1 MKNLTTLFAASLLLF
16 SSASFAAPPK
26 GEFGNNCTN
35 GLSKQTF
42 HATTCEINEV
52 YKGKTYCFS
61 NEGARDSFLF
71 DPQAMIDKAAIFYAK
86 NSAPAAK
93 PTMGD
98 AAPDA
103 EREKITQANAM
114 KQINS
119 KTCDL
124 SNKDAGYLE
133 FDKLDLRHCKMV
145 NTSFFGAYLREAN
158 LSGANMQ
165 NSYLNL
171 ARIEG
176 ANLSKANLTGA
187 TIFQAIFDK
196 ANFEG
201 ANLTNARM
209 IGTLGAV
216 NMSGANISKGRFGLD
231 IGNQPMG
238 AMRFDAIGGN
248 FANTNFEGAD
258 INRSNFRF
266 ANLRGANLRG
276 TDLFRADFSKAD
288 LTGADITGAK
298 MGESILDGAI
308 MTDVKGL
315 EAIKGY
321 DEAKGKCVNCTI
333 VAKAAEVPTAK
344 KQQEQLVEKPATN
357 TSENLSSKVPQ
368 TKVTNK
374 MSDKDMMLAENP
386 AKSFCRQGSRF

>member
-1 MKNLTTLFAASLLLF
+1 MQHLIKILAASALVF
-16 SSASFAAPPK
+16 SSFTYAAEVK

-35 GLSKQTF
+35 GLSRNTF
-42 HATTCEINEV
+42 HATNCSINEV

-86 NSAPAAK
+86 TP
-93 PTMGD
+93 
-98 AAPDA
+98 APDA
-103 EREKITQANAM
+103 EREKITQADAL

-176 ANLSKANLTGA
+176 ANLSKADLTGA

-266 ANLRGANLRG
+266 ANLRNANLRN

-298 MGESILDGAI
+298 MGEAVLDGTI
-308 MTDVKGL
+308 MTEVKGL

-321 DEAKGKCVNCTI
+321 DVAKGKCVNCAL
-333 VAKAAEVPTAK
+333 VAVTPENDKIPEINSSSGTKSLSDAALMT
-344 KQQEQLVEKPATN
+344 
-357 TSENLSSKVPQ
+357 
-368 TKVTNK
+368 
-374 MSDKDMMLAENP
+374 AENP
-386 AKSFCRQGSRF
+386 AKEMCRMGARY

>member
-1 MKNLTTLFAASLLLF
+1 MIVLSALFFSQALLAATN
-16 SSASFAAPPK
+16 

-35 GLSKQTF
+35 GLSKNTF
-42 HATTCEINEV
+42 HATNCEINEV
-52 YKGKTYCFS
+52 FQGKTYCFS

-71 DPQAMIDKAAIFYAK
+71 DPQSMIDKAAIFYAK
-86 NSAPAAK
+86 TPAPNN
-93 PTMGD
+93 
-98 AAPDA
+98 
-103 EREKITQANAM
+103 EREKITQADAM
-114 KQINS
+114 QQINS

-124 SNKDAGYLE
+124 SNKDAGSLML
-133 FDKLDLRHCKMV
+133 DKVDLRHCKMV
-145 NTSFFGAYLREAN
+145 NTSFFGAFVREAN
-158 LSGANMQ
+158 FTGANMQ
-165 NSYLNL
+165 NAYLNL

-176 ANLSKANLTGA
+176 ANFSKANLTGA

-216 NMSGANISKGRFGLD
+216 NMSGANVSRGRFGLD

-266 ANLRGANLRG
+266 ANLRNANLRG

-298 MGESILDGAI
+298 MGEAILDGTI

-315 EAIKGY
+315 QAISGY
-321 DEAKGKCVNCTI
+321 DEAKGKCVNCTL
-333 VAKAAEVPTAK
+333 VAITPKADMAK
-344 KQQEQLVEKPATN
+344 DK
-357 TSENLSSKVPQ
+357 
-368 TKVTNK
+368 NK
-374 MSDKDMMLAENP
+374 LADAALMTAENP
-386 AKSFCRQGSRF
+386 AKEMCRMGARF

>member
-1 MKNLTTLFAASLLLF
+1 MKHLKILFTASLLLL
-16 SSASFAAPPK
+16 SSTIFAAEPPT

-42 HATTCEINEV
+42 HATNCAINEV

-61 NEGARDSFLF
+61 NDGARDSFLF
-71 DPQAMIDKAAIFYAK
+71 DQDNMIAKAEKFYAANK
-86 NSAPAAK
+86 PLASTEVERAK
-93 PTMGD
+93 
-98 AAPDA
+98 
-103 EREKITQANAM
+103 ISQADAM

-176 ANLSKANLTGA
+176 ANFSKANLTGA

-248 FANTNFEGAD
+248 FANANFEGAD

-266 ANLRGANLRG
+266 ANLRGANLKN

-298 MGESILDGAI
+298 MGESVLDGTI

-321 DEAKGKCVNCTI
+321 DEAKGKCVNCTL
-333 VAKAAEVPTAK
+333 VAVKSNNDKASETK
-344 KQQEQLVEKPATN
+344 K
-357 TSENLSSKVPQ
+357 LSDAALM
-368 TKVTNK
+368 T
-374 MSDKDMMLAENP
+374 AENP
-386 AKSFCRQGSRF
+386 AKEMCRMGARY

>member
-1 MKNLTTLFAASLLLF
+1 MMNILKALLTSALLLF
-16 SSASFAAPPK
+16 SSMAFAAEVN
-26 GEFGNNCTN
+26 GEFGQNCTN
-35 GLSKQTF
+35 GLSKGVFHQTK
-42 HATTCEINEV
+42 CEINEV

-61 NEGARDSFLF
+61 NDGARDSFLL
-71 DPQAMIDKAAIFYAK
+71 DQDNMVAKAEKFYAANK
-86 NSAPAAK
+86 EV
-93 PTMGD
+93 
-98 AAPDA
+98 
-103 EREKITQANAM
+103 EREKISQADAL

-124 SNKDAGYLE
+124 SNKDAGYLI
-133 FDKLDLRHCKMV
+133 FNGLDLRHCNMENV
-145 NTSFFGAYLREAN
+145 GFFGAELMGAN
-158 LSGANMQ
+158 LSGTNMK

-171 ARIEG
+171 ARIEN
-176 ANLSKANLTGA
+176 ANFSKADLTNA
-187 TIFQAIFDK
+187 TIFQPIFSK
-196 ANFEG
+196 TNFEG

-209 IGTLGAV
+209 IGTLGDV
-216 NMSGANISKGRFGLD
+216 NMSGATIKKGRFGLD

-266 ANLRGANLRG
+266 ANLRGANLRN

-298 MGESILDGAI
+298 MGEAVLDGTI

-321 DEAKGKCVNCTI
+321 DVAKGVCVNCAI
-333 VAKAAEVPTAK
+333 LAEVPAAK
-344 KQQEQLVEKPATN
+344 K
-357 TSENLSSKVPQ
+357 LSKLDLL
-368 TKVTNK
+368 T
-374 MSDKDMMLAENP
+374 AENP
-386 AKSFCRQGSRF
+386 AKSYCRMGARF

>member
-1 MKNLTTLFAASLLLF
+1 MNIIKVFLTGELLLF
-16 SSASFAAPPK
+16 SSMVFAAEVK

-42 HATTCEINEV
+42 HATTCAINEV

-86 NSAPAAK
+86 TPGPAKSA
-93 PTMGD
+93 
-98 AAPDA
+98 DA
-103 EREKITQANAM
+103 ERVKISQTDAL

-124 SNKDAGYLE
+124 SNRDAGYLI
-133 FDKLDLRHCKMV
+133 FNGLNLSHCNMQNV
-145 NTSFFGAYLREAN
+145 GFFGAELMGAK
-158 LSGANMQ
+158 LVGANMQ
-165 NSYLNL
+165 GAYLNL
-171 ARIEG
+171 ARIEN
-176 ANLSKANLTGA
+176 ADFTNANLTDA
-187 TIFQAIFDK
+187 IIFQAIFDK
-196 ANFEG
+196 ANFHG

-209 IGTLGAV
+209 IGTLGNV
-216 NMSGANISKGRFGLD
+216 DMANANVKNGKFGLD

-266 ANLRGANLRG
+266 ANLRGANLRN

-298 MGESILDGAI
+298 MGEAVLDGTI

-321 DEAKGKCVNCTI
+321 DEAKGKCINCMVIATKPES
-333 VAKAAEVPTAK
+333 KATEMKKVAEVDLMT
-344 KQQEQLVEKPATN
+344 
-357 TSENLSSKVPQ
+357 
-368 TKVTNK
+368 
-374 MSDKDMMLAENP
+374 AENP
-386 AKSFCRQGSRF
+386 AKSFCRQGARF